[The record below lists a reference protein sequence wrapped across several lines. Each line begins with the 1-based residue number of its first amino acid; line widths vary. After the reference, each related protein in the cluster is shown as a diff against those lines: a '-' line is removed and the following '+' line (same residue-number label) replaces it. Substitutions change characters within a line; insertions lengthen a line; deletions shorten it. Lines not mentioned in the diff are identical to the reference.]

1 MKIFGIF
8 DKLGMRHST
17 IQANSHEEAL
27 EKYYKSWNGKMKIYH
42 FAIEEKDLKQ
52 VKKNFK

>member
-1 MKIFGIF
+1 MKTFGIF

-27 EKYYKSWNGKMKIYH
+27 EKYYDSWKGKMQIYH